1 MSFHHL
7 LVSEIPFMQHGC
19 IPGECK
25 AYSSIGTQKRS
36 HVQSC
41 CGWQDF
47 RSSFPWLHIGQDCG
61 KLDTLA
67 PDDETLLLA
76 RHRCLRLAGALCMCN
91 GKMGSDSKLAE
102 KV

>member
-7 LVSEIPFMQHGC
+7 LVSETTFMQHRC
-19 IPGECK
+19 IPEECK

-41 CGWQDF
+41 CGWQNL

-67 PDDETLLLA
+67 PDDETLLPA
-76 RHRCLRLAGALCMCN
+76 RHGCLRLAGAPCMCK
-91 GKMGSDSKLAE
+91 GKMRADRELAE